1 MLELSTA
8 LTHSMD
14 QPALCVGFMD
24 IHLFGAS
31 LRARHVTCV
40 MKTALFGL
48 LMSVLFLVLFL
59 MSATSIQLCAVLNEL
74 HMLVNSSSSHMLSG
88 LKLVCVLLPVSNG

>member
-31 LRARHVTCV
+31 LSARHVTSCV

-48 LMSVLFLVLFL
+48 LMPVLFLVLFL

-74 HMLVNSSSSHMLSG
+74 HIWLT
-88 LKLVCVLLPVSNG
+88 LPHLTCSLA

>member
-31 LRARHVTCV
+31 LRARHVTSCV

-48 LMSVLFLVLFL
+48 LM
-59 MSATSIQLCAVLNEL
+59 SIQLCAVLNEL